1 MFRTIVDPR
10 QERIEICPR
19 FRAEWSDELKN
30 HPYAFLLHS
39 SGNLVFLE
47 LELEGGDCYMTP
59 GKMVSVLC
67 GFKKP
72 VEVIFRYDFSD
83 DDNCFTI
90 ESVDGRRVA
99 GVIGSDVE
107 GRDIIDL
114 SDDTTYTLHGY
125 HNDRVFG
132 WEMIVT
138 DAYACESNE
147 QVLHVPPRTAN
158 GALRDCVSVI
168 IRTQQ
173 KLDGQKFIKTYT
185 RNEGGKAEMYLTG
198 GWYEFKKANGVRKG
212 DKFQFQ
218 LSDPPYVMVVDI
230 VRCGGGNGTNN

>member
-1 MFRTIVDPR
+1 MECVKENQVVDLLSGGDDDDGFPVPGDDSYVLYAYQNDR
-10 QERIEICPR
+10 VFGWEMVVSGACADESKNQVLERIEICPR

-147 QVLHVPPRTAN
+147 QVL
-158 GALRDCVSVI
+158 VSI
-168 IRTQQ
+168 
-173 KLDGQKFIKTYT
+173 L
-185 RNEGGKAEMYLTG
+185 
-198 GWYEFKKANGVRKG
+198 
-212 DKFQFQ
+212 
-218 LSDPPYVMVVDI
+218 
-230 VRCGGGNGTNN
+230 